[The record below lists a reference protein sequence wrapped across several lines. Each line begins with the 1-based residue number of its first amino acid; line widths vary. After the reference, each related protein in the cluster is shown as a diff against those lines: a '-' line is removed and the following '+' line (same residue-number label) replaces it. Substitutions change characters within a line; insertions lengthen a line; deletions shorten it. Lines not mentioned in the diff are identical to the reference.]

1 MEALPTLMDLPAA
14 DLLIAFLPILV
25 TNGYTITGE
34 GFRVCQ
40 NDGTWSGTAPTCQ
53 ATCPDLTVPTN
64 GVIIYSSSTTPHR
77 PRGTVA
83 TQSCLNGYVPS
94 TTSTATRVCGA
105 DRLWSGSALTCQL
118 SPVYVSMGT
127 TTQDCSSRYSP

>member
-53 ATCPDLTVPTN
+53 
-64 GVIIYSSSTTPHR
+64 GEFH
-77 PRGTVA
+77 
-83 TQSCLNGYVPS
+83 YVLM
-94 TTSTATRVCGA
+94 V
-105 DRLWSGSALTCQL
+105 DRLYCLHSHL
-118 SPVYVSMGT
+118 S
-127 TTQDCSSRYSP
+127 